1 MKPLKFKCTLLTDV
15 ILNQK
20 AATEGPNQTLDFIP
34 GSNFLGIVAGE
45 LYPKL
50 KPEDSLMIFHSGKI
64 RFGDA
69 HPSYG
74 EMRSLKIPASMFH
87 PKLKKANKECY
98 IHHLIP
104 SEQLE
109 SKDFKKKQIK
119 QCRSGFFLFDNNQAN
134 EVKAETHFAIKSAYD
149 KVLRR
154 SKDEHMF
161 GYESLQKGLELYF
174 EVEVDDEAL
183 AETVKKALV
192 GKDKR
197 IGRSRSAQYGLVS
210 IEEFD
215 FTEQKS
221 KAVINDEVTVYADGR
236 LIFLDEFGLPTFC
249 PTAKQLGFSEKDKIL
264 WKKSQIRTF
273 QYAPWNFTRQ
283 CYDVDRCGIEK
294 GSVFVVKT
302 TQTDFASK
310 YVGSYNNEGFGK
322 VIYNPEFLK
331 AQKELDKELGKE
343 TEGHAVYKIIEKQNK
358 ENIPKDI
365 ITIKQEIENLEKT
378 GMEVCKYLASRKKGE
393 YEEQIIYKTVND
405 FVSNKEQGG
414 LFTNKGEKFA
424 SQWGHIRSIAM
435 QEKDY
440 DKLYLKLFGSK
451 DNKDLG
457 YLTHGIAA
465 EKWENKRINVVRK
478 FFGSIK
484 EIKLEHRI
492 SEAMVNLS
500 AEMAKEMRRKEERN
514 DNN

>member
-1 MKPLKFKCTLLTDV
+1 MKRLKFKCTLLSDV

-34 GSNFLGIVAGE
+34 GSNFLGIVAGK

-50 KPEDSLMIFHSGKI
+50 EPEESLMIFHSGKV

-74 EMRSLKIPASMFH
+74 EMRSLKIPASMFY
-87 PKLKKANKECY
+87 PKLKKASDECY

-104 SEQLE
+104 PEQLE
-109 SKDFKKKQIK
+109 RGAFKKKQIK
-119 QCRSGFFLFDNNQAN
+119 QCRTGFYLFDKEQAN
-134 EVKAETHFAIKSAYD
+134 EVKAETNFAIKSAYD
-149 KVLRR
+149 KEKRR
-154 SKDEHMF
+154 SKDEQMF
-161 GYESLQKGLELYF
+161 GYESLQKDLELCF

-264 WKKSQIRTF
+264 WDKSQIRTF
-273 QYAPWNFTRQ
+273 QYAPWNSTRQ
-283 CYDVDRCGIEK
+283 CFDTDRCGIEK

-302 TQTDFASK
+302 IKKDFESQ
-310 YVGSYNNEGFGK
+310 YVGSYQNEGFGK

-331 AQKELDKELGKE
+331 AQKEFDKELRIE
-343 TEGHAVYKIIEKQNK
+343 TEGHAVYKIIEKQND
-358 ENIPKDI
+358 EHNPTNII
-365 ITIKQEIENLEKT
+365 QEIENLENA
-378 GMEVCKYLASRKKGE
+378 GMEVCKYLASRKRDE
-393 YEEQIIYKTVND
+393 YEKQIIYKTIND